1 MKVKNCL
8 TVLWKTV
15 VLSVMFAPLNAF
27 AVTKDEFIE
36 LLLKD
41 KAKDAVKQ
49 YLYFDGTTLW
59 VMIASFIIALGMIKL
74 SSDVAKHFV
83 GGGAGS
89 GDVGKM
95 VYGTMA
101 GLVGGAV
108 GATINAG
115 RAGNTLRRNANQ
127 LSDLESKTARENR
140 SYNTG
145 NGNGNGSNNG
155 GNGNGGS
162 GNGNNNGSNNGGNGN
177 NNGGSTP

>member
-1 MKVKNCL
+1 MSVAVHNVKKERGMKVKNCL

-74 SSDVAKHFV
+74 
-83 GGGAGS
+83 
-89 GDVGKM
+89 
-95 VYGTMA
+95 
-101 GLVGGAV
+101 
-108 GATINAG
+108 
-115 RAGNTLRRNANQ
+115 
-127 LSDLESKTARENR
+127 
-140 SYNTG
+140 
-145 NGNGNGSNNG
+145 
-155 GNGNGGS
+155 
-162 GNGNNNGSNNGGNGN
+162 
-177 NNGGSTP
+177 